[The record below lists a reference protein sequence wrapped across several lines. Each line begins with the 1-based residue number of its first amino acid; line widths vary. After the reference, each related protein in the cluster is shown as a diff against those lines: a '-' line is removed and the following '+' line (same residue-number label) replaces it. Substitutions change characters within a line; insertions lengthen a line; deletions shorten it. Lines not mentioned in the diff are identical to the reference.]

1 MDTRK
6 LNKTA
11 KDVWGRV
18 GSAKL
23 KQLKAINMEQEVFK
37 NAPDWAQWFAIDA
50 NGDGFWHQ
58 EKPVI
63 DGNEWVM
70 PEGYYSVGFFGRFD
84 LNGIDWRETLI
95 ERQTEQNFS

>member
-1 MDTRK
+1 
-6 LNKTA
+6 
-11 KDVWGRV
+11 
-18 GSAKL
+18 
-23 KQLKAINMEQEVFK
+23 MEQEVFK

-84 LNGIDWRETLI
+84 LNGIDWRETLT